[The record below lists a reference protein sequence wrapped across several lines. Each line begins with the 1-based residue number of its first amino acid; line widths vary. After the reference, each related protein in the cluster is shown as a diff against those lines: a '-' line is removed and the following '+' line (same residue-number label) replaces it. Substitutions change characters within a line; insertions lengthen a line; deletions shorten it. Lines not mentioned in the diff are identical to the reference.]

1 MLFHSILTLFAV
13 TFQAGK
19 GLSAHTDTI
28 ADFDAFADFG
38 SDSDGFADDFVA
50 DADSVFASQH
60 SCRKTT
66 TTTTEYLDV
75 KSRE

>member
-1 MLFHSILTLFAV
+1 MLFHSILTFFAV

-38 SDSDGFADDFVA
+38 SDSDGFSDDFVA
-50 DADSVFASQH
+50 DADSVFFFLLALMSQNH
-60 SCRKTT
+60 HH
-66 TTTTEYLDV
+66 Y
-75 KSRE
+75 

>member
-38 SDSDGFADDFVA
+38 SDSDGFSDDFVA
-50 DADSVFASQH
+50 DADSFYSSQQ
-60 SCRKTT
+60 SCRKT

>member
-1 MLFHSILTLFAV
+1 MLFHSILAFFAV

-50 DADSVFASQH
+50 DADSFF
-60 SCRKTT
+60 
-66 TTTTEYLDV
+66 
-75 KSRE
+75 

>member
-50 DADSVFASQH
+50 DADSFFGESALVSH
-60 SCRKTT
+60 TNY
-66 TTTTEYLDV
+66 YLS
-75 KSRE
+75 KSKGKH

>member
-1 MLFHSILTLFAV
+1 MLFHSILTFFAV
-13 TFQAGK
+13 AFQAGK

-38 SDSDGFADDFVA
+38 SDSDGFSDDFVA

-66 TTTTEYLDV
+66 TITEYLDV

>member
-13 TFQAGK
+13 AFQAGK
-19 GLSAHTDTI
+19 GLSAHTDTV

-50 DADSVFASQH
+50 DADSVFCESALVSQNH
-60 SCRKTT
+60 HHH
-66 TTTTEYLDV
+66 Y
-75 KSRE
+75 